1 MKDGQMTL
9 RNGCILD
16 ISLDV
21 MRQINV
27 MIELLFTS
35 NN

>member
-1 MKDGQMTL
+1 MKAGQMSL
-9 RNGCILD
+9 RNGCSLE

-21 MRQINV
+21 MRQIIV
-27 MIELLFTS
+27 MVELLFTS

>member
-9 RNGCILD
+9 RNGCSLE

-21 MRQINV
+21 MRQIIV
-27 MIELLFTS
+27 MVELLFTS